1 MNTELQNQ
9 IREKF
14 IERYQN
20 TPKLFSAPGRINII
34 GEHADYNNGFVL
46 PAAIDKRIYFAI
58 ATNEIQKHRFYSFDF
73 DQSYETED
81 LIVKNY
87 TKHWAKYIMGVMA
100 QFENLNLYFDI
111 VFGGDIPA
119 GAGLSSS
126 AALESGVAVA
136 VNAFLKAG
144 KSKFELVKMAQKAEH
159 DYAGVRCG
167 IMDQYA
173 SIFGKE
179 DQVIRLDC
187 QTNTHDYFPLNLK
200 DYKLILADTKVKHS
214 LASSEYNLRRQECD
228 RAVNYYQIKHPE
240 IQSLRDVKL
249 EWLEENQPDETS
261 FKRAKYIV
269 EEFQRVV
276 KATEALEKDDLQT
289 LGKLLYQTHKGLQH
303 FYEVSCTELDF
314 LVDQTREMQEVLGA
328 RMMGGGFGGC
338 TLNLVHQDYAESFK
352 NQLSTAYQ
360 ARFRQSPGFYLVR
373 IENGAGIQF

>member
-58 ATNEIQKHRFYSFDF
+58 ATNKIQKHRFYSFDF

-187 QTNTHDYFPLNLK
+187 QTNTHDYFPLNIK

-276 KATEALEKDDLQT
+276 KATEALEKDDLHT